1 MRCAILLSNLNVG
14 GAERVAL
21 NLANG
26 LQRSGCDI
34 DLALADR
41 TGELLAKVDPKVRTF
56 DLSAGRGRRAVLA
69 FRRYVRSERPDV
81 VMPITYEMNLVAA
94 LALIGLRNSPRLFI
108 TVHNPLRRFDE
119 AGAVYRFAAMALS
132 RALYPTADVVITVSR
147 GIAGELI
154 ARKWAKPER
163 IRTIHNPVI
172 TEEMKELARAEP
184 PAVRTDRSVPAVVNV
199 GRLVPQ
205 KNQLLLV
212 EAFKLVT
219 DKRPA
224 ELRIVGEGSCRSELE
239 KRIDE
244 LGLSQSVRLFGHVSN
259 PLPIVREADVFAL
272 SSAHEGFGN
281 VLVEAMWTGTPVV
294 ATDCP
299 YGPAEILENG
309 KWGKLV
315 PPGDARALAKA
326 ILDVLDKGGI
336 DGRKRAE
343 NFTAE
348 HAVRDY
354 LALIKEAVE
363 RGRRA

>member
-1 MRCAILLSNLNVG
+1 MRCAILLSNLNLG

-26 LQRSGCDI
+26 LQWAGCDI
-34 DLALADR
+34 DLVLADR

-56 DLSAGRGRRAVLA
+56 DLAAGRGRRAVLA

-94 LALIGLRNSPRLFI
+94 LALLGLPRRPRLFI

-119 AGAVYRFAAMALS
+119 AGAVYKLAAMGLS
-132 RALYPTADVVITVSR
+132 RALYPTADLVITVSR
-147 GIAGELI
+147 GIADELM
-154 ARKWAKPER
+154 ARKWAEPER

-172 TEEMKELARAEP
+172 TDEMEELARAEP
-184 PAVRTDRSVPAVVNV
+184 PDLRKEVPAVVNV

-224 ELRIVGEGSCRSELE
+224 QLWIVGEGPCRAELE

-244 LGLSQSVRLFGHVSN
+244 LGLTQRVRLFGQVSN
-259 PLPIVREADVFAL
+259 PLPIVREADVFVL
-272 SSAHEGFGN
+272 SSTHEGFGN

-294 ATDCP
+294 ATDCA

-309 KWGKLV
+309 KWGKLA
-315 PPGDARALAKA
+315 PPGDAEALAAA
-326 ILDVLDKGGI
+326 IVDVLDNGGI
-336 DGRKRAE
+336 DARKRAE
-343 NFTAE
+343 DFTADK
-348 HAVRDY
+348 AVGNY
-354 LALIKEAVE
+354 LALITEEAGK
-363 RGRRA
+363 GRRT